1 MLAAMR
7 KGAKSWVAKGL
18 FMLLVLSFAVWGAG
32 PIFSGGRVH
41 TVATAGK
48 VKITNTEA
56 DSTLQRQVRS
66 LEQSYGTT
74 LTPEMVQML
83 GLRRSVLQQMVMQ
96 SLYDQEAQRMGIQLD
111 LNSLKQTIAMQPVF
125 RNEEGK
131 FDPQRFAQMLRSVGL
146 NEASYIATM
155 RGDIART
162 MLMGA
167 VRAGAHVPAPLTQA
181 AYAFQNELRDASAR
195 LIEASSIKSITA
207 PTDDELAS
215 YYEAQKANYMAPE
228 YRALSIAVL
237 SPEQIA
243 KGISVDEAAAR
254 AAFDADP
261 SLYAEAEKRN
271 LIQITTSDKA
281 VAEKIAAQTASG
293 KSLADAAKA
302 NNLMAV
308 PLDGVT
314 QSALVPELADKIF
327 ALSANKPSEVIQSS
341 MGYHVIEITKIT
353 QASAPDFDTAKAG
366 IIAQLKAE
374 QAQEAVSTS
383 TRQLEDALAGGA
395 TMAEA
400 AQQTGAQLMTLP
412 AVTVDGQNSEGKSVS
427 ADLAINLG
435 TELEQVLQ
443 AAFAL
448 NVGEQTQ
455 TIQTEKHVIITKVD
469 NITPSAELPLEK
481 VRDKLVASWKLEQ
494 QKQAAKAQAEKLM
507 TKLNEGGKVDGLTK
521 LSNLKRDASNKGTL
535 PAAAVTALFGHKS
548 GQAFTVEDDKGTWV
562 VKVEAIEKADLA
574 KADLK
579 TTETALKEQL
589 ATDLLEQFGLALR
602 TRDGVTLDEA
612 WINQGSSSA
621 VEGNGS
627 AQM

>member
-7 KGAKSWVAKGL
+7 NGAKSWVAKGL
-18 FMLLVLSFAVWGAG
+18 FLLLVLSFAIWGAG

-111 LNSLKQTIAMQPVF
+111 LNSLKQTISMQPVF
-125 RNEEGK
+125 RNEDGK

-146 NEASYIATM
+146 NEATYIATM

-167 VRAGAHVPAPLTQA
+167 VRAGAQVPAPLTQA
-181 AYAFQNELRDASAR
+181 AYAFQNEMRDASAR
-195 LIEASSIKSITA
+195 LIEAASIKSIAA

-215 YYEAQKANYMAPE
+215 YYEAQKANHMAPE
-228 YRALSIAVL
+228 YRALSIVVL

-243 KGISVDEAAAR
+243 QSISVDDAAAR

-353 QASAPDFDTAKAG
+353 PASAPDFDKAKAG

-374 QAQEAVSTS
+374 QAQEALSTS

-395 TMAEA
+395 TVAEA
-400 AQQTGAQLMTLP
+400 AQQTGAQLITLP
-412 AVTVDGQNSEGKSVS
+412 AVTADGQNSEGKAVS
-427 ADLAINLG
+427 TELG

-448 NVGEQTQ
+448 NAGEQTQ
-455 TIQTEKHVIITKVD
+455 TIQTEKHVIIAKVD
-469 NITPSAELPLEK
+469 TITPSAELPLEN

-507 TKLNEGGKVDGLTK
+507 TTLNDGGKVEGLTK

-579 TTETALKEQL
+579 ETETALKEQL
-589 ATDLLEQFGLALR
+589 ATDLLEQLGLALR
-602 TRDGVTLDEA
+602 TRDGVTLDEG
-612 WINQGSSSA
+612 WINQGAGTSA
-621 VEGNGS
+621 DSNGS

>member
-1 MLAAMR
+1 
-7 KGAKSWVAKGL
+7 
-18 FMLLVLSFAVWGAG
+18 
-32 PIFSGGRVH
+32 
-41 TVATAGK
+41 
-48 VKITNTEA
+48 
-56 DSTLQRQVRS
+56 
-66 LEQSYGTT
+66 
-74 LTPEMVQML
+74 
-83 GLRRSVLQQMVMQ
+83 MVMQ

-111 LNSLKQTIAMQPVF
+111 LNSLKQTISMQPVF
-125 RNEEGK
+125 RNEDGK

-167 VRAGAHVPAPLTQA
+167 VRAGAQVPAPLTQA
-181 AYAFQNELRDASAR
+181 AYAFQNEMRDASAR
-195 LIEASSIKSITA
+195 LIEAASIKSIAA
-207 PTDDELAS
+207 PTDDELAN
-215 YYEAQKANYMAPE
+215 YYEAQKANHMAPE
-228 YRALSIAVL
+228 YRALSIVVL

-243 KGISVDEAAAR
+243 QSISVDDAAAR

-261 SLYAEAEKRN
+261 SLYAEAEKRD

-281 VAEKIAAQTASG
+281 VAEKVAAQTASG

-353 QASAPDFDTAKAG
+353 EAAAPDFDKAKTG

-374 QAQEAVSTS
+374 QAQDALSTS

-395 TMAEA
+395 TVAEA
-400 AQQTGAQLMTLP
+400 AQQTGAQLITLP
-412 AVTVDGQNSEGKSVS
+412 AVTADGQNSEGKAVS
-427 ADLAINLG
+427 TELG

-448 NVGEQTQ
+448 NAGEQTQ
-455 TIQTEKHVIITKVD
+455 TIQTEKHVIIAKVD
-469 NITPSAELPLEK
+469 TITPSAELPLEK

-507 TKLNEGGKVDGLTK
+507 TTLNDGGKVEGLTK

-579 TTETALKEQL
+579 ETETALKEQL
-589 ATDLLEQFGLALR
+589 ATDLLEQLGLALR
-602 TRDGVTLDEA
+602 TRDGVTLDEG
-612 WINQGSSSA
+612 WINQGSSSD
-621 VEGNGS
+621 VESNGS

>member
-18 FMLLVLSFAVWGAG
+18 FLLLVLSFAIWGAG

-111 LNSLKQTIAMQPVF
+111 LNSLKQTISMQPVF
-125 RNEEGK
+125 RNEDGK

-167 VRAGAHVPAPLTQA
+167 VRAGAQVPAPLTQA
-181 AYAFQNELRDASAR
+181 AYAFQNEMRDASAR
-195 LIEASSIKSITA
+195 LIEAASIKSIAA

-215 YYEAQKANYMAPE
+215 YYEAQKANHMAPE
-228 YRALSIAVL
+228 YRALSIVVL

-243 KGISVDEAAAR
+243 QSISVDDAAAR

-281 VAEKIAAQTASG
+281 VAEKVAAQTASG

-353 QASAPDFDTAKAG
+353 EAAAPDFDKAKTG

-374 QAQEAVSTS
+374 QAQDALSTS

-395 TMAEA
+395 TVAEA
-400 AQQTGAQLMTLP
+400 AQQTGAQLITLP
-412 AVTVDGQNSEGKSVS
+412 AVTADGQNSEGKAVS
-427 ADLAINLG
+427 TELG

-448 NVGEQTQ
+448 NAGEQTQ
-455 TIQTEKHVIITKVD
+455 TIQTEKHVIIAKVD

-507 TKLNEGGKVDGLTK
+507 TTLNDGGKVEGLTK

-562 VKVEAIEKADLA
+562 VKVEAIEKS
-574 KADLK
+574 
-579 TTETALKEQL
+579 
-589 ATDLLEQFGLALR
+589 R
-602 TRDGVTLDEA
+602 SR
-612 WINQGSSSA
+612 QG
-621 VEGNGS
+621 
-627 AQM
+627 

>member
-18 FMLLVLSFAVWGAG
+18 FLLLVLSFAIWGAG

-111 LNSLKQTIAMQPVF
+111 LNSLKQTISMQPVF
-125 RNEEGK
+125 RNEDGK

-167 VRAGAHVPAPLTQA
+167 VRAGAQVPAPLTQA
-181 AYAFQNELRDASAR
+181 AYAFQNEMRDASAR
-195 LIEASSIKSITA
+195 LIEAASIKSIAA

-215 YYEAQKANYMAPE
+215 YYEAQKANHMAPE
-228 YRALSIAVL
+228 YRALSIVVL

-243 KGISVDEAAAR
+243 QSISVDDAAAR

-281 VAEKIAAQTASG
+281 VAEKVAAQTASG

-353 QASAPDFDTAKAG
+353 EAAAPDFDKAKTG

-374 QAQEAVSTS
+374 QAQDALSTS

-395 TMAEA
+395 TVAEA
-400 AQQTGAQLMTLP
+400 AQQTGAQLITLP
-412 AVTVDGQNSEGKSVS
+412 AVTADGQNSEGKAVS
-427 ADLAINLG
+427 TELG

-448 NVGEQTQ
+448 NAGEQTQ
-455 TIQTEKHVIITKVD
+455 TIQTEKHVIIAKVD

-507 TKLNEGGKVDGLTK
+507 TTLNDGGKVEGLTK

-579 TTETALKEQL
+579 ETETALKEQL
-589 ATDLLEQFGLALR
+589 ATDLLEQLGLALR
-602 TRDGVTLDEA
+602 TRDGVTLDEG
-612 WINQGSSSA
+612 WINQGAGTSA
-621 VEGNGS
+621 DSNGS